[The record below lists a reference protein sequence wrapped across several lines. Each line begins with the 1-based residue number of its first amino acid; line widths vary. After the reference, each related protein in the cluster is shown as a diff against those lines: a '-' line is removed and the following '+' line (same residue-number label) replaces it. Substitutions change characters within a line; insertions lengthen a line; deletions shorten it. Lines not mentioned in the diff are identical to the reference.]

1 MMPITGSFFEFRHH
15 SALEGKY
22 YNPALRS
29 FSREQ
34 WQTMLR
40 DMKAAGMDTIVL
52 MCSSIMYPD
61 ECESYAPVDVF
72 PKAQMACDN
81 PLDVMMDT
89 AEELGLSVFLSAGF
103 YGVWLNPLENMQDP
117 EVEKRAFAA
126 CREMYD
132 RYHGY
137 RCFAGWYLPDETEA
151 GPYFHPVFMEYVR
164 RYSTFF
170 RNLDPSK
177 KILVAPYGTN
187 KIRTDDVFVE
197 QLRQLDVDY
206 VAYQDEVGVQKSAP
220 EETGTYYAALRQA
233 HDRAGKS
240 RLWADMEIFRF
251 EGQVYHSALL
261 PADMERIA
269 KQIRSLS
276 PHVEKILVYAYPG
289 MMSRPGSSANYGTK
303 SPEKLYKDYMEWKK
317 QHLET

>member
-117 EVEKRAFAA
+117 EVEKRAFTA
-126 CREMYD
+126 CRQMMD
-132 RYHGY
+132 RYRGY
-137 RCFAGWYLPDETEA
+137 QCFTGWYLPDETEA
-151 GPYFHPVFMEYVR
+151 GPYFHPTFMEYVR
-164 RYSTFF
+164 RYSEFF
-170 RNLDPSK
+170 RGLDPEK

-187 KIRTDDVFVE
+187 KIRTDETFID
-197 QLRQLDVDY
+197 QLRHLDVDF
-206 VAYQDEVGVQKSAP
+206 VAYQDEVGVEKSAP
-220 EETGTYYAALRQA
+220 EETGKYYAALRRA
-233 HDRAGKS
+233 HDAAGKS

-251 EGQVYHSALL
+251 EGDVYRSALL
-261 PADMERIA
+261 PADMARIE
-269 KQIRSLS
+269 KQIQSLS
-276 PHVEKILVYAYPG
+276 PHVEKIIVYAYPG
-289 MMSRPGSSANYGTK
+289 MMSRPGSIAGYGYD
-303 SPEKLYKDYMEWKK
+303 SPEKLYSDYMEWKK
-317 QHLET
+317 KLPQA